1 MHPGVGIEP
10 NPEQPAGQG
19 TVPGAPDD
27 SVLGALTAL
36 QARGSD
42 AGGNVQVTL
51 DGRGRLVD
59 LELTDL
65 VVSEGRRAVERQVRE
80 AFGAAADELDRL
92 RQVEGQRMLESGQM
106 RIAALTGQLQQLSDH
121 ADARMRDALR
131 QLSEQA
137 DRIGGTA

>member
-1 MHPGVGIEP
+1 MGIEP
-10 NPEQPAGQG
+10 NPEQPTGQ
-19 TVPGAPDD
+19 TSVPED

-42 AGGNVQVTL
+42 VAGNVEVTL

-59 LELTDL
+59 LVLTDL

-80 AFGAAADELDRL
+80 AFDAAADELDRL
-92 RQVEGQRMLESGQM
+92 RQVEAQRMLESGQM

-121 ADARMRDALR
+121 ADARMRDALT
-131 QLSEQA
+131 QLREQA
-137 DRIGGTA
+137 DRIGGSA